1 MDSNLDL
8 DEYIDFEKYWL
19 VLKRRWIPAT
29 VTFACILVGANIWSS
44 SLPQMY
50 ETEAKL
56 LIKANRSARLT
67 GLENSTGEIRSSG
80 INSDPLATEAQIVRS
95 RPIIEKIIKE
105 LDLRN
110 DGGKLLKYGAVARD
124 IEVKSIRGTDI
135 LSLTYANEDPELAA
149 LIVNKLVELYIE
161 DHTLNNRSETTSARE
176 FISKQLPKVEAN
188 VREAETNLSHFK
200 KQNRIANLEQEITTN
215 IAALSNIADQI
226 DRAEAD
232 LEDITARYN
241 RLQTQLDMTWQEA
254 SAVSALSQS
263 LAVQRFLDQL
273 QEVKLTLAQKRNYL
287 SDNAPQI
294 IALKEEEADLT
305 TLLDR
310 QIAKTLDGEQQ
321 AIVKKINI
329 LSLGQLKQSQIA
341 DFASLGL
348 EKEGLEK
355 KQRVLQNTY
364 NSYKQKSD
372 ILPMLQKQQRELE
385 RRVLAAESTYQ
396 TLLSKLQETQI
407 TEQQNI
413 GNVRVVSD
421 ALTPEAPIASK
432 KPLIMAAAGVAGALL
447 GVAVAFL
454 IDIRDKKI
462 KNTQEIEEMLPYP
475 LQGIVP
481 DFKKITAKKQL
492 LFPNNSTANLPKF
505 ADIDISAQLLREA
518 YNNIQI
524 NLKLLDNEAVNKVI
538 AVTSSVS
545 GEGKSSVSANLA
557 MAKAQCGQKVLIIDG
572 DLRSPSQQDI
582 WGVSNEIGLTEVLKQ
597 EVIWQQAIQNVM
609 PNLDIMASGPR
620 VKNPVSLLDFSLLE
634 ALITSASC
642 YYDLILFDAPPLVG
656 LADTRILAMLVD
668 GLLFVVRPGVANYT
682 SIAEAKKLL
691 TTFNVLGV
699 VANGVNFDR
708 EAKDR
713 GYFYLR
719 KSDKK
724 RRLSSRSEGFK
735 NSSLN

>member
-29 VTFACILVGANIWSS
+29 VTFACLVVGANIWSS
-44 SLPQMY
+44 SLPQIY
-50 ETEAKL
+50 EARAKL
-56 LIKANRSARLT
+56 LIQVDRSAKLT
-67 GLENSTGEIRSSG
+67 GLENSTGEIRRSG

-110 DGGKLLKYGAVARD
+110 DAGKLLKYGAVAKD
-124 IEVKSIRGTDI
+124 LEVKSINGTDI

-161 DHTLNNRSETTSARE
+161 DHTLNNRSETTSAKE
-176 FISKQLPKVEAN
+176 FISQQLPKVEAN
-188 VREAETNLSHFK
+188 VREAEANLSHFK

-215 IAALSNIADQI
+215 IAALSNVANQI

-241 RLQTQLDMTWQEA
+241 RLQIQLDMTWQEA

-263 LAVQRFLDQL
+263 LAVQRVLDQL
-273 QEVKLTLAQKRNYL
+273 QDIKLTLAQKRNYL

-321 AIVKKINI
+321 AIVKNINI

-341 DFASLGL
+341 EFASLGL
-348 EKEGLEK
+348 QKEGLEK

-364 NSYKQKSD
+364 DSYKQKSD
-372 ILPMLQKQQRELE
+372 LLPVLQEQQRELE

-413 GNVRVVSD
+413 GNVRVVSE
-421 ALTPEAPIASK
+421 AVTPEAPIASK
-432 KPLIMAAAGVAGALL
+432 KPMIMAAAGVAGALL

-454 IDIRDKKI
+454 IDIWDKKI

-481 DFKKITAKKQL
+481 NFKKITAKKQL
-492 LFPNNSTANLPKF
+492 LLPNSSTTNLPKF
-505 ADIDISAQLLREA
+505 ANIDISAQLLREA

-524 NLKLLDNEAVNKVI
+524 NLKLLDNKAVNKVI
-538 AVTSSVS
+538 AVTSSIS

-572 DLRSPSQQDI
+572 DLRSPSQHDI

-597 EVIWQQAIQNVM
+597 EVKWQQAIQNVM
-609 PNLDIMASGPR
+609 PNLDIMASGPK

-634 ALITSASC
+634 ALINSASG

-668 GLLFVVRPGVANYT
+668 GLLFVVRPSVANYN
-682 SIAEAKKLL
+682 SITAAKKLL

-699 VANGVNFDR
+699 VANGVDLNK
-708 EAKDR
+708 EPKGR
-713 GYFYLR
+713 GYFYLS

-724 RRLSSRSEGFK
+724 RRLSSRSEGLK
-735 NSSLN
+735 NPSLN

>member
-29 VTFACILVGANIWSS
+29 VTFACIFVGANIWSS

-56 LIKANRSARLT
+56 LIKADRSARLT
-67 GLENSTGEIRSSG
+67 GLENSTGEIRPWG
-80 INSDPLATEAQIVRS
+80 IDSDPLATEAQIVRS

-110 DGGKLLKYGAVARD
+110 DAGKLLKYGAVARD
-124 IEVKSIRGTDI
+124 LEVESIKGTDI

-176 FISKQLPKVEAN
+176 FISKQLPQVAAN

-200 KQNRIANLEQEITTN
+200 KQNRIANLEEEITTN
-215 IAALSNIADQI
+215 IAALSNIADRI
-226 DRAEAD
+226 DLAEAD

-263 LAVQRFLDQL
+263 LAVQRVLDQL

-321 AIVKKINI
+321 SIVKNINI
-329 LSLGQLKQSQIA
+329 LSLGELKQSQIA

-348 EKEGLEK
+348 QKEGLEK

-364 NSYKQKSD
+364 DSYKQKSD
-372 ILPMLQKQQRELE
+372 TLPILQKQQRELE

-421 ALTPEAPIASK
+421 AVTPGAPIASK
-432 KPLIMAAAGVAGALL
+432 KTLIMAAAGVAGALL

-454 IDIRDKKI
+454 IDILDKKI

-492 LFPNNSTANLPKF
+492 LFPNSSTANLPKF

-597 EVIWQQAIQNVM
+597 EVTWQQAIQNVM

-634 ALITSASC
+634 ALITSASG

-668 GLLFVVRPGVANYT
+668 GLMFVVRPGVANYT
-682 SIAEAKKLL
+682 SITEAKKLL

-699 VANGVNFDR
+699 VANGVNFNK
-708 EAKDR
+708 EPKDR
-713 GYFYLR
+713 GYFYLS